1 MPRIR
6 KRWLLATAVALAIG
20 CAVEPPSRPQRP
32 VSKTSPL
39 AKIHPGMTFTQ
50 VVEALGPPTSQSR
63 RLTGHAFNPFATGNQ
78 GQITEFHYLKL
89 GRVVFAGPDFQGQG
103 AAVIG
108 VEEDSA
114 EPGHE

>member
-1 MPRIR
+1 MQRIR
-6 KRWLLATAVALAIG
+6 KGWLLAMAIAFAIG

-89 GRVVFAGPDFQGQG
+89 GRE
-103 AAVIG
+103 IG
-108 VEEDSA
+108 RAHV
-114 EPGHE
+114 

>member
-63 RLTGHAFNPFATGNQ
+63 RLTAHAFNPFATGNQ
-78 GQITEFHYLKL
+78 GQVTEFHYLKL

-103 AAVIG
+103 ASVIG

>member
-1 MPRIR
+1 MQRIR
-6 KRWLLATAVALAIG
+6 KRWLLATTVAFAIG

-103 AAVIG
+103 ASVIA
-108 VEEDSA
+108 VEEDPA